1 MKLHFICLAIVM
13 IVSLPAIVSYILGYK
28 IAACLFFV
36 PAVVVI
42 TKVSSILADYTMDNW
57 KDE

>member
-1 MKLHFICLAIVM
+1 M
-13 IVSLPAIVSYILGYK
+13 IVSLPTIVSYILGYK

-36 PAVVVI
+36 PALVVI
-42 TKVSSILADYTMDNW
+42 TKVSSILADYTIDNW